1 MQKAPR
7 IFLLGLVAAVIS
19 LPLGIILTI
28 VLLPLWS
35 WVEATTGI
43 ESVGHSGPAD
53 WCYWVTLVVIFC
65 GIAAPLLM
73 WERRNRASRRIA

>member
-7 IFLLGLVAAVIS
+7 IFLLWLVAAVVS
-19 LPLGIILTI
+19 LPLGFILTI

-53 WCYWVTLVVIFC
+53 WCYWVTLVVVFF
-65 GIAAPLLM
+65 GIAVPVLI
-73 WERRNRASRRIA
+73 WERRNSASRSIA

>member
-7 IFLLGLVAAVIS
+7 IFLLGFVAAVIS
-19 LPLGIILTI
+19 LPLGVILTI

-35 WVEATTGI
+35 WLEATTGV

-53 WCYWVTLVVIFC
+53 WCYWATLIVVFC
-65 GIAAPLLM
+65 SIAAPLLM
-73 WERRNRASRRIA
+73 WERRNSASRRIA

>member
-1 MQKAPR
+1 MQRAPR
-7 IFLLGLVAAVIS
+7 IFLLGLVAAVFS
-19 LPLGIILTI
+19 LPLGGILTI

-53 WCYWVTLVVIFC
+53 WCYRVTLVVVFC
-65 GIAAPLLM
+65 SIAVPLLI
-73 WERRNRASRRIA
+73 WD